1 MKEQKDNTS
10 MGGGGKGMK
19 RRFGMSRPL
28 QAHLSLFCA
37 CAFWGLM
44 APLGKDAMTHG
55 VDGFSMVTFR
65 VVGACLLFWI
75 ASLVASKEQV
85 PASDKLKF
93 MGAAVFGLLCNQCC
107 YTIGLSITAPTNA
120 SIMTTTMPI
129 ITMILA
135 AIVLR
140 EPISSKKVLGIALG
154 VTGALILILSST
166 STGGSKAEGNIL
178 GDLLVVGAQCSFA
191 IYLTFFKHI
200 VQRYHVVTVMKWTFT
215 YACLV
220 ILPFSFRHLSAI
232 PFAEISTRTWLET
245 GFVVFFG
252 TFLAYILMIRA
263 QKVLRPTVVSIYN
276 YVQPTVACLVS
287 AITGLG
293 VFGWSQAIAIVL
305 VFTGVY
311 LVSISKSRQDLK
323 REMKRSKKGVK
334 GE

>member
-1 MKEQKDNTS
+1 
-10 MGGGGKGMK
+10 MK
-19 RRFGMSRPL
+19 RDIIL
-28 QAHLSLFCA
+28 AHLCIGCA
-37 CAFWGLM
+37 GIIWGLM
-44 APLGKDAMTHG
+44 SPIGKDAMLHG
-55 VDGFSMVTFR
+55 IGGIDMVSFR
-65 VVGACLLFWI
+65 VMGACLCFWL
-75 ASLVASKEQV
+75 ASLMFKVTGQKQEKV
-85 PASDKLKF
+85 PTRDLLKF
-93 MGAAVFGLLCNQCC
+93 FLVAMFSVICNQCC

-166 STGGSKAEGNIL
+166 STGGSKAEGNII

-311 LVSISKSRQDLK
+311 LVSISKSRRELK
-323 REMKRSKKGVK
+323 QEQRQSKRREPSA
-334 GE
+334 

>member
-1 MKEQKDNTS
+1 
-10 MGGGGKGMK
+10 MK
-19 RRFGMSRPL
+19 RENIL
-28 QAHLSLFCA
+28 AHLCIGTA
-37 CAFWGLM
+37 GVMWGLM
-44 APLGKDAMTHG
+44 SPVGKDAMLHG
-55 VDGFSMVTFR
+55 IGGIDMVSFR
-65 VVGACLLFWI
+65 VMGACLCFWL
-75 ASLVASKEQV
+75 ASLLMKATGQKQEKV
-85 PASDKLKF
+85 PTRDLLKF
-93 MGAAVFGLLCNQCC
+93 FLVALFSVICNQCC

-135 AIVLR
+135 ALVLK
-140 EPISSKKVLGIALG
+140 EPITSKKVLGIAAG
-154 VTGALILILSST
+154 VSGALILILSST
-166 STGGSKAEGNIL
+166 SSKGTAAEGNIV

-232 PFAEISTRTWLET
+232 PFAEIGTKTWLET

-252 TFLAYILMIRA
+252 TFLAYILMIKA
-263 QKVLRPTVVSIYN
+263 QKTLRPTVVSIYN

-293 VFGWSQAIAIVL
+293 VFGWSQAVAIVL

-311 LVSISKSRQDLK
+311 LVSISKSRRELK
-323 REMKRSKKGVK
+323 IEQRRLQKQESSSEPK
-334 GE
+334 

>member
-1 MKEQKDNTS
+1 
-10 MGGGGKGMK
+10 MK
-19 RRFGMSRPL
+19 RENIL
-28 QAHLSLFCA
+28 AHLCIGTA
-37 CAFWGLM
+37 GVMWGLM
-44 APLGKDAMTHG
+44 SPVGKDAMLHG
-55 VDGFSMVTFR
+55 IGGIDMVSFR
-65 VVGACLLFWI
+65 VMGACLCFWL
-75 ASLVASKEQV
+75 ASLLMKATGQKQEKV
-85 PASDKLKF
+85 PTRDLLKF
-93 MGAAVFGLLCNQCC
+93 FLVAMFSVICNQCC

-135 AIVLR
+135 ALVLK
-140 EPISSKKVLGIALG
+140 EPITSKKVLGIAAG
-154 VTGALILILSST
+154 VSGALILILSST
-166 STGGSKAEGNIL
+166 SSKGTAAEGNIV

-232 PFAEISTRTWLET
+232 PFAEIGTKTWLET

-252 TFLAYILMIRA
+252 TFLAYILMIMA
-263 QKVLRPTVVSIYN
+263 QKTLRPTVVSIYN

-293 VFGWSQAIAIVL
+293 VFGWSQAVAIVL

-311 LVSISKSRQDLK
+311 LVSISKSRRELK
-323 REMKRSKKGVK
+323 IEQRRLQRQESSS
-334 GE
+334 EPE

>member
-1 MKEQKDNTS
+1 
-10 MGGGGKGMK
+10 MK
-19 RRFGMSRPL
+19 RENIL
-28 QAHLSLFCA
+28 AHLCIGMA
-37 CAFWGLM
+37 GIFWGLM
-44 APLGKDAMTHG
+44 SPIGKDAMLHG
-55 VDGFSMVTFR
+55 IGGIDMVSFR
-65 VVGACLLFWI
+65 VMGACLCFWL
-75 ASLVASKEQV
+75 ASLLMTATGQKQEKV
-85 PASDKLKF
+85 PRRDLLKF
-93 MGAAVFGLLCNQCC
+93 FLVAMFSVICNQCC

-135 AIVLR
+135 ALVLK
-140 EPISSKKVLGIALG
+140 EPITSKKVLGIAAG
-154 VTGALILILSST
+154 VSGALILILSST
-166 STGGSKAEGNIL
+166 SSKGSAAEGNIV

-200 VQRYHVVTVMKWTFT
+200 VQRYHAVTVMKWTFT

-232 PFAEISTRTWLET
+232 PFAEIGTKTWLET

-252 TFLAYILMIRA
+252 TFLAYILMIKA
-263 QKVLRPTVVSIYN
+263 QKTLRPTVVSIYN

-293 VFGWSQAIAIVL
+293 IFGWSQAVAIVL

-311 LVSISKSRQDLK
+311 LVSISKSRRELK
-323 REMKRSKKGVK
+323 IEQRRLQKQESSSEPK
-334 GE
+334 

>member
-1 MKEQKDNTS
+1 
-10 MGGGGKGMK
+10 MK
-19 RRFGMSRPL
+19 RDIIL
-28 QAHLSLFCA
+28 AHLCIGCA
-37 CAFWGLM
+37 GIIWGLM
-44 APLGKDAMTHG
+44 SPIGKDAMLHG
-55 VDGFSMVTFR
+55 IGGIDMVSFR
-65 VVGACLLFWI
+65 VMGACLCFWL
-75 ASLVASKEQV
+75 ASFMFKVTGQNQEKV
-85 PASDKLKF
+85 PTRDL
-93 MGAAVFGLLCNQCC
+93 
-107 YTIGLSITAPTNA
+107 TNA

-293 VFGWSQAIAIVL
+293 VFGWSQAVAIVL

-334 GE
+334 G